1 MSTIHS
7 RYKTFRNV
15 LIPPFNISSATYYRE
30 KCIPH
35 LSVNA
40 MINLGDDA
48 FAKSF
53 NDPELNYLVI
63 NKFGYDKYRM
73 YAVEN
78 GDKYIL
84 IEIKYGDSKLSVD
97 SCIYGNVCSVKNVK
111 NVSTN

>member
-1 MSTIHS
+1 
-7 RYKTFRNV
+7 
-15 LIPPFNISSATYYRE
+15 
-30 KCIPH
+30 
-35 LSVNA
+35 

-63 NKFGYDKYRM
+63 NKFGYISMGYKYRV

-84 IEIKYGDSKLSVD
+84 IEIKYGGSKLSVD

>member
-1 MSTIHS
+1 
-7 RYKTFRNV
+7 
-15 LIPPFNISSATYYRE
+15 
-30 KCIPH
+30 
-35 LSVNA
+35 

-97 SCIYGNVCSVKNVK
+97 SCIYGNVCSVKNKRQKCEYQLIENKLKKEADKELKV
-111 NVSTN
+111 

>member
-1 MSTIHS
+1 
-7 RYKTFRNV
+7 
-15 LIPPFNISSATYYRE
+15 
-30 KCIPH
+30 
-35 LSVNA
+35 

-84 IEIKYGDSKLSVD
+84 IEINMV
-97 SCIYGNVCSVKNVK
+97 IVN
-111 NVSTN
+111 

>member
-1 MSTIHS
+1 
-7 RYKTFRNV
+7 
-15 LIPPFNISSATYYRE
+15 
-30 KCIPH
+30 
-35 LSVNA
+35 

-63 NKFGYDKYRM
+63 NKFCYDKYRM

-111 NVSTN
+111 NRSTN

>member
-1 MSTIHS
+1 
-7 RYKTFRNV
+7 
-15 LIPPFNISSATYYRE
+15 
-30 KCIPH
+30 
-35 LSVNA
+35 

-97 SCIYGNVCSVKNVK
+97 SCIYGNVCSVKNLKKKQIK
-111 NVSTN
+111 NYKYDIYLLYEINNWSPLNKTDIIMKKIQNHLM